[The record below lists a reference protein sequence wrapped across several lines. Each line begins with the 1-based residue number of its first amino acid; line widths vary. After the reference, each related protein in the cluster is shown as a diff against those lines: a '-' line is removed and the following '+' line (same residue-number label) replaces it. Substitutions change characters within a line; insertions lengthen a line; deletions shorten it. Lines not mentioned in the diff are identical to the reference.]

1 MRARPGD
8 QHCALDAVLGLLSG
22 KWKVLLLWEL
32 SERPRR
38 FGELRRSLDG
48 ISEKVLSAHLR
59 ELENDGLCLRTEHPG
74 AVLHVE
80 YSLTGAGSEL
90 LGALVPLTEWSL
102 THRRD

>member
-8 QHCALDAVLGLLSG
+8 HHCALDAVLGMLSG

-38 FGELRRSLDG
+38 FGDLRRALDG

-59 ELENDGLCLRTEHPG
+59 ELENDGLCLRTERPG

-80 YSLTGAGSEL
+80 YSLTGAGAGL
-90 LGALVPLTEWSL
+90 LGALGPLTEWSL
-102 THRRD
+102 THLRA